1 MFSFAN
7 ISGSNA
13 RAFNPVED
21 IPPLDGKVILVT
33 GGSSGLGKQAIT
45 YLAQHNPSRIWLAAQ
60 NIEEAETACTDIRQ
74 QVPQADLRILPLD
87 LASLDAVKQAA
98 ATFSAQSDRLD
109 ILMLNAGVM
118 CIPPGLTGD
127 GFEKHF
133 GINHMG
139 HALLTKLLLPL
150 LTSTA
155 SAGNDVRVIV
165 VTSYSHWNAPGE
177 GILFDTLRTPAEH
190 LSGPQRY
197 GQSKLANILFARHL
211 ASQYPNLTVAAV
223 HPGIADTNLHA
234 NATDTRLVDRII
246 NRYLYRFLIYSSI
259 ATAAKHQVWAATKKD
274 LRSGE
279 YYEPL
284 GIAGGGRPEGKDS
297 QLAQKLWD
305 WTEAELVK
313 FAS

>member
-1 MFSFAN
+1 
-7 ISGSNA
+7 
-13 RAFNPVED
+13 
-21 IPPLDGKVILVT
+21 
-33 GGSSGLGKQAIT
+33 
-45 YLAQHNPSRIWLAAQ
+45 
-60 NIEEAETACTDIRQ
+60 
-74 QVPQADLRILPLD
+74 LPLD

-109 ILMLNAGVM
+109 ILMLNAG
-118 CIPPGLTGD
+118 
-127 GFEKHF
+127 
-133 GINHMG
+133 
-139 HALLTKLLLPL
+139 ALLTKLLLPL
-150 LTSTA
+150 LKSTA

-165 VTSYSHWNAPGE
+165 VTSYSHRNAPGE

-211 ASQYPNLTVAAV
+211 ASQYPSVTVAAV

-246 NRYLYRFLIYSSI
+246 NRYVYRFLIYSSI
-259 ATAAKHQVWAATKKD
+259 VTAAKHQVWAATKKD